1 MRQYLLWTLS
11 SLLQSVAFFWKK
23 ERDKIIWFCVYRL
36 QITECRNLEW
46 GWTNAMGWQYSGSDL
61 NAKYIS
67 ILDLTNW
74 GIWQEPLTK
83 EDCPKTTSKE
93 LCNFS
98 IFMGSGDIFTYVI
111 RRIGSLA
118 NRKFS
123 TTGMEYHVFT
133 GEEAFRGLFNT
144 VSCCWLLK
152 IYISKSC
159 LNGLF
164 ITTVGYIARTY
175 H

>member
-1 MRQYLLWTLS
+1 MPWVDDRVW
-11 SLLQSVAFFWKK
+11 
-23 ERDKIIWFCVYRL
+23 
-36 QITECRNLEW
+36 
-46 GWTNAMGWQYSGSDL
+46 MP
-61 NAKYIS
+61 KYIS

-98 IFMGSGDIFTYVI
+98 IFMGTGDIFTHVI

-133 GEEAFRGLFNT
+133 GEKAFRGLFNT

-152 IYISKSC
+152 TYISKSC

-164 ITTVGYIARTY
+164 IAIVGYIGHIIKHTYFHSLYNSCTY
-175 H
+175 HPHI